1 MRNCQ
6 YRKPERSQ
14 SGSLCNK
21 MCWLNKRLNKNFR
34 CLLFVQWKIKNEW
47 SVFENYNKYRNS
59 PEAITNATFNFRK
72 KNNNFQNLSPKF
84 LAHAMRLTTNVIRAT
99 EKILKDWNYGLSNIN
114 MALFTTVMKMKVC
127 EMLIL
132 NIR

>member
-1 MRNCQ
+1 
-6 YRKPERSQ
+6 
-14 SGSLCNK
+14 
-21 MCWLNKRLNKNFR
+21 
-34 CLLFVQWKIKNEW
+34 
-47 SVFENYNKYRNS
+47 
-59 PEAITNATFNFRK
+59 
-72 KNNNFQNLSPKF
+72 
-84 LAHAMRLTTNVIRAT
+84 MRLTTKVISAT